1 MEPENSSRPQRHR
14 RSERRSTEG
23 LNNIGYFPGEQ
34 AGPSSPAPG
43 RNPRRSRPEGFERPR
58 FEPENPREKA
68 RPRRQEGG
76 KVPTWLTVCLV
87 AVVMLCLAVFT
98 GEQLMNAYLTKAADA
113 KRDNYQRIVQ
123 EHPLYDVYLPLVERY
138 AAQYNLQPAY
148 VCAIILNESSWRPT
162 AESHIGTRGLMQ
174 LKEDTADWINTN
186 YLHIP
191 GYTFQ
196 LLWDPETNIRFGC
209 WYLHYLS
216 RLFSGDP
223 VAVTAAYHAG
233 QGSVAGWLAD
243 TAISEDGRS
252 IPISRIPI
260 RQTRDYAEKVMSS
273 FAIYDALYFHAYN
286 SGDTAIVDPDLAGST
301 GQQRR

>member
-1 MEPENSSRPQRHR
+1 MEPENSSRPERHR
-14 RSERRSTEG
+14 SSERRDREA
-23 LNNIGYFPGEQ
+23 LNNIGYFPDAQ
-34 AGPSSPAPG
+34 PGPASPA
-43 RNPRRSRPEGFERPR
+43 RSPRRARQEGFERPR
-58 FEPENPREKA
+58 FDTEPVKSRTV
-68 RPRRQEGG
+68 RRDGG
-76 KVPTWLTVCLV
+76 KIPTWLTVSLIS
-87 AVVMLCLAVFT
+87 VVMLCLAVFA
-98 GEQLMNAYLTKAADA
+98 GEQLMNAYLKKAADA

-123 EHPLYDVYLPLVERY
+123 EHPLYNSYLPLVEQY

-148 VCAIILNESSWRPT
+148 VSAIILNESSWKPT
-162 AESHIGTRGLMQ
+162 AESGIGTRGLMQ
-174 LKEDTADWINTN
+174 LKEDTAGWINDN
-186 YLHIP
+186 YLHVP

-216 RLFSGDP
+216 RLFGGDP

-243 TAISEDGRS
+243 RNISEDGHSFPIGS
-252 IPISRIPI
+252 IPIRE
-260 RQTRDYAEKVMSS
+260 TRDYAGKVMRS

-286 SGDTAIVDPDLAGST
+286 SGDTAIVDPDLSGST